1 MSNAGAFEDTQL
13 VEGEILED
21 YVIDKEGLNLYE
33 IYKITLN
40 LCDII
45 EKFHKED
52 FFITLRELNPRN
64 IIIMEDSKVK
74 IVEKN
79 SYSHML
85 QNKND
90 DVRNYKLWKLS
101 KQNDLYNVGKIIY
114 FMATGKIPRTV
125 LDIFIGDNYPENI
138 DKNLKNIIYK
148 CFEGNDK
155 NTYFSVEDLSR
166 EISMEILRGIKHR
179 EIIDL
184 SNLNVEVAVTRQ
196 RKKAKVRYNKTM
208 DFRKRFGYLKDLMG
222 STGAKN
228 ILTFVRSHIL

>member
-1 MSNAGAFEDTQL
+1 MSNTGAFEDAQL
-13 VEGEILED
+13 VEGEILEE
-21 YVIDKEGLNLYE
+21 YIRDKESFNLYE

-64 IIIMEDSKVK
+64 IIIMENNKIK

-79 SYSHML
+79 NYSHML
-85 QNKND
+85 RNKND
-90 DVRNYKLWKLS
+90 NLRNYKLWKFS
-101 KQNDLYNVGKIIY
+101 KQNDLYNVGKIMY
-114 FMATGKIPRTV
+114 FMATGNMPRTV
-125 LDIFIGDNYPENI
+125 LDIFIEDNYPEDI

-155 NTYFSVEDLSR
+155 DTYFSVEDLSR
-166 EISMEILRGIKHR
+166 EISMEILRGTKHR
-179 EIIDL
+179 KIIDC
-184 SNLNVEVAVTRQ
+184 SNLNAETEIARQ
-196 RKKAKVRYNKTM
+196 KRTIKVRSNKTM
-208 DFRKRFGYLKDLMG
+208 DFRKGLVYLKDLIG
-222 STGAKN
+222 RTGAKD

>member
-1 MSNAGAFEDTQL
+1 MSNAEAFEDAQL

-21 YVIDKEGLNLYE
+21 YVIDKEDLNFYE

-64 IIIMEDSKVK
+64 IIIMENNKVK

-79 SYSHML
+79 SYSHMML
-85 QNKND
+85 NKND
-90 DVRNYKLWKLS
+90 NLRNYKLWKLS
-101 KQNDLYNVGKIIY
+101 KQNDLYNLGKIIY
-114 FMATGKIPRTV
+114 FMATGSMPRTV
-125 LDIFIGDNYPENI
+125 LDIFIEDNYPEDI
-138 DKNLKNIIYK
+138 DKNLKDIIYK

-166 EISMEILRGIKHR
+166 EISMEILRGNKHR

-184 SNLNVEVAVTRQ
+184 SNLNAKLEVTRQ
-196 RKKAKVRYNKTM
+196 RRTVKVKSNKTI
-208 DFRKRFGYLKDLMG
+208 DFFKGLGYLKDLMG
-222 STGAKN
+222 RTGAKD